1 MTSSDPRTALDTL
14 RPQGFGGKAS
24 RVRDPLVEPLWV
36 GIRALAAIDGP
47 TATLTDERGE
57 AIDGLER
64 IAIALGAAN
73 LTSGLIIDGFV
84 TKQAIHD
91 AGGIYAG
98 TTDMPSVGRLIGQS
112 MVGVRR
118 NRAEEA
124 AKAIEEARAAKI
136 FGPNDQ
142 VSYVAIDLLWLD
154 GESILDAPL
163 LERRRL
169 LESVLGESD
178 VIRRGLYVRPPIE
191 TWAGSWRA
199 QGFTGL
205 TFKAANSRY
214 LPGTSSR
221 DWATS
226 PMPRR

>member
-1 MTSSDPRTALDTL
+1 MTSSDPRTALATL
-14 RPQGFGGKAS
+14 RPQGFGGRAN

-36 GIRALAAIDGP
+36 GVRTLAAIDGAG
-47 TATLTDERGE
+47 ATLTDERGE
-57 AIDGLER
+57 AIDGMDR
-64 IAIALGAAN
+64 IAVALCATN
-73 LTSGLIIDGFV
+73 LTDGLIVDGFL

-91 AGGIYAG
+91 AGGIHAG
-98 TTDMPSVGRLIGQS
+98 TDDIPSVGRMIGRS

-124 AKAIEEARAAKI
+124 AKAIEEAHQARV

-142 VSYVAIDLLWLD
+142 VSFVAIDLLWLD

-169 LESVLGESD
+169 LESALGESD
-178 VIRRGLYVRPPIE
+178 VIRRGLYVRAPIE

-214 LPGTSSR
+214 LPGTSNR
-221 DWATS
+221 DWAIA

>member
-1 MTSSDPRTALDTL
+1 MMTSDPRTALATL

-36 GIRALAAIDGP
+36 GLRALAAIDGA
-47 TATLTDERGE
+47 TATLTDERGD
-57 AIDGLER
+57 AIQGLER
-64 IAIALGAAN
+64 IVIALGAAN
-73 LTSGLIIDGFV
+73 LSSGLIVDGFV

-98 TTDMPSVGRLIGQS
+98 ADDLPSVGRLIGRS

-124 AKAIEEARAAKI
+124 AKAMEEARKAKT
-136 FGPNDQ
+136 FGPNDE
-142 VSYVAIDLLWLD
+142 VSFVAIDLLWLD
-154 GESILDAPL
+154 GESMLEAPL

-178 VIRRGLYVRPPIE
+178 VIRRSLYVRPPIE

-221 DWATS
+221 DWATA

>member
-1 MTSSDPRTALDTL
+1 MSSDPRTALATL
-14 RPQGFGGKAS
+14 RPQGFGGRVS

-36 GIRALAAIDGP
+36 GVRTLAAIDGAG
-47 TATLTDERGE
+47 ATLTDERGE
-57 AIDGLER
+57 AIDGLEW
-64 IAIALGAAN
+64 IAVALGAAN
-73 LTSGLIIDGFV
+73 LTDGLIVDGFL

-91 AGGIYAG
+91 AGGIDTG
-98 TTDMPSVGRLIGQS
+98 TADIPSVGRLIGQS

-124 AKAIEEARAAKI
+124 AKAIEEERKAKV

-142 VSYVAIDLLWLD
+142 VSFVAIDLLWLD
-154 GESILDAPL
+154 GESILDTPL

-178 VIRRGLYVRPPIE
+178 VIRRGLFIRPPIE
-191 TWAGSWRA
+191 TWVGSWRA

-214 LPGTSSR
+214 LPGTSNR

>member
-1 MTSSDPRTALDTL
+1 MTSSDPRTALATL
-14 RPQGFGGKAS
+14 RPQGFGGRVS

-36 GIRALAAIDGP
+36 GVRTLAAIDGAG
-47 TATLTDERGE
+47 ATLTDERGE

-64 IAIALGAAN
+64 IAVALGAAN
-73 LTSGLIIDGFV
+73 LTDGLIVDGFL

-91 AGGIYAG
+91 AGGIDTG
-98 TTDMPSVGRLIGQS
+98 TADIPSVGRLIGQS

-124 AKAIEEARAAKI
+124 AKAIEEDREAKV

-142 VSYVAIDLLWLD
+142 VSFVAIDLLWLD
-154 GESILDAPL
+154 GESILDTPL

-178 VIRRGLYVRPPIE
+178 VIRRGLFIRPPIE
-191 TWAGSWRA
+191 TWVGSWRA

-214 LPGTSSR
+214 LPGTSNR

>member
-1 MTSSDPRTALDTL
+1 MMPSDPRTALATL
-14 RPQGFGGKAS
+14 RPQGFGGSAS

-36 GIRALAAIDGP
+36 GVRTLVAIDAAG
-47 TATLTDERGE
+47 ATMTDERGE
-57 AIDGLER
+57 AIDGHER
-64 IAIALGAAN
+64 IVLALGAAS
-73 LTSGLIIDGFV
+73 LTDGLVLDGFL

-91 AGGIYAG
+91 TDGIYAG
-98 TTDMPSVGRLIGQS
+98 PADVPSVGRLIGQS

-118 NRAEEA
+118 NRALEA
-124 AKAIEEARAAKI
+124 AKAMEEAREAKT
-136 FGPNDQ
+136 FGPDDQ
-142 VSYVAIDLLWLD
+142 VSFVAIDLLWFD
-154 GESILDAPL
+154 GESILDVPL

-169 LESVLGESD
+169 LESVLDESD
-178 VIRRGLYVRPPIE
+178 VIRHGLYVRPPIG
-191 TWAGSWRA
+191 TWVGSWRA